1 MNRMRVASV
10 HKILQISAL
19 AVLLFC
25 TPLQLTAQER
35 EPRATDHQP
44 SAIEWVSSLWN
55 DLTTWLSGALLPAPP
70 DPDPSDSRTDNT
82 CAIDPNGGCGG

>member
-1 MNRMRVASV
+1 MNRTRVTSLHKIAPASV
-10 HKILQISAL
+10 VAF
-19 AVLLFC
+19 LLLC

-35 EPRATDHQP
+35 EPRAADHQ
-44 SAIEWVSSLWN
+44 STAIEWVSNLWD
-55 DLTTWLSGALLPAPP
+55 DLTTWLSGALLPVPP